1 MSEEK
6 RAAIEV
12 AEEAVERAEA
22 ESSQQPRFS
31 EDSDSIFGSI
41 YLWLR
46 RAEVELPAYR
56 SDSRRRDEALRG
68 FWPLEPH
75 WAGIINSV
83 CLIDAN
89 RGWSLVGGRNQVRR
103 FSPVLTDAEGGAGW
117 RTFIKKGGLS
127 YYVADMCTV
136 VETGRDGRGGPLRG
150 LYNVDPTRCK
160 LSGKIDDPLWYYPT
174 RSRAGM
180 QKWEADD
187 YFRVISMPSN
197 DERFHDL
204 GWCATSRAVEL
215 IRLLYSVLIHD
226 EEKAG
231 ARMPEGLLLLS
242 GITMPQWQ
250 QALAARKTELD
261 ADMRRRFAGVLAL
274 ANSGSVQIDA
284 KLVAFSQ
291 LPSNFNRREFVDQAL
306 YGYALTIGY
315 DPSEFWPVQFGALG
329 RGKESEI
336 QHKKAT
342 GKGGLDFAL
351 SFQEKLQS
359 ELPVTL
365 LYEVAQRDDEGDQ
378 LGTSILL
385 NKVRIAREA
394 YESGLKEKA
403 PLLSREEARSLLAT
417 MNVIP
422 RKWTELEEQ
431 TVATDLNPT
440 GVGERELR
448 ERMLSRV
455 EVRRAIEHNPDE
467 PIVRYSWPLG
477 TEEVIWKHG
486 RDAYANRPHPVVKI
500 RQTGVLYED
509 PDGDFDITEEDV
521 DDAIAAAGRR
531 VGDEFVELLEA
542 EEV

>member
-1 MSEEK
+1 MSELEQTAAKAAEK
-6 RAAIEV
+6 AIER
-12 AEEAVERAEA
+12 AVDET
-22 ESSQQPRFS
+22 SQQPRFS
-31 EDSDSIFGSI
+31 EDTDSIFGSI
-41 YLWLR
+41 YLWLQK
-46 RAEVELPAYR
+46 AELMLPDYK
-56 SDSRRRDEALRG
+56 SDSRKRDEALRK
-68 FWPLEPH
+68 FWRLESH
-75 WAGIINSV
+75 WSGVINSV

-89 RGWSLVGGRNQVRR
+89 RGWSLIGGRNQVRR
-103 FSPVLTDAEGGAGW
+103 FTPVLTDAEGGAGW
-117 RTFIKKGGLS
+117 RTLIKKADLS
-127 YYVADMCTV
+127 YYVADMCTI
-136 VETGRDGRGGPLRG
+136 VETGRDGHEGPLRG

-160 LSGKIDDPLWYYPT
+160 LTGKIDSPLSYYPT
-174 RSRAGM
+174 RGRAGV
-180 QKWEADD
+180 QHWEPDD
-187 YFRVISMPSN
+187 YFRVVSMPSD

-215 IRLLYSVLIHD
+215 IRLLYSILLHD

-242 GITMPQWQ
+242 GITLPQWK
-250 QALAARKTELD
+250 QALKARKSELN
-261 ADMRRRFAGVLAL
+261 ADQRRRFAGVMAL
-274 ANSGSVQIDA
+274 ANSGTGQIDA
-284 KLVAFSQ
+284 KLIALSD
-291 LPSNFNRREFVDQAL
+291 LPANFNRREFIDQTM
-306 YGYALTIGY
+306 YGYALSVGY

-351 SFQEKLQS
+351 SFQEKLQA
-359 ELPVTL
+359 ELPATL
-365 LYEVAQRDDEGDQ
+365 LYEIAQRDDEGDQ
-378 LGTSILL
+378 LSTAILL

-403 PLLSREEARSLLAT
+403 PLLTREEARSLLAT

-440 GVGERELR
+440 GVGQRDLR
-448 ERMLSRV
+448 ERMLDRT
-455 EVRRAIEHNPDE
+455 EIRRAIELDPSE
-467 PIVRYSWPLG
+467 PIIRYSWPMG
-477 TEEVIWKHG
+477 TEEVIWAHG
-486 RDAYANRPHPVVKI
+486 RDAFAHRPHPVVKI

-509 PDGDFDITEEDV
+509 PDGNFEITEEDV
-521 DDAIAAAGRR
+521 DNAITTGGRR